1 MFGFPDGQIDILKG
15 KVADLR
21 LPYLAKQREKIERES
36 AHLFDD
42 EDIETADSKS
52 VLHVIRERAEI
63 KKVQ

>member
-42 EDIETADSKS
+42 EEDDDEEIE
-52 VLHVIRERAEI
+52 IAEN
-63 KKVQ
+63 KNNTCKLLTPLV